1 MAEKLSDLNARP
13 LSADKTLTRAKLF
26 EEREKPLLKGLPA
39 EPFVVGRWERYKLGP
54 DYHVRIDGVA
64 YSAPFGLIGK
74 PVDVHCTASLIG
86 IFHQGERVA
95 SHPRSRQAPGLLR
108 PAVTLDEHRPPQ
120 HRAAARLT
128 PEAVRER
135 AAAMGEALTALS
147 DKIFLAADH
156 PEQAARQVAGL
167 IALGEKFGADA
178 LRTAVIAALSANVH
192 SYAYVRQWLASGR
205 KAFIEEPASPRA
217 GPHQNVRGS
226 AYYH

>member
-1 MAEKLSDLNARP
+1 M
-13 LSADKTLTRAKLF
+13 
-26 EEREKPLLKGLPA
+26 
-39 EPFVVGRWERYKLGP
+39 
-54 DYHVRIDGVA
+54 A

-74 PVDVHCTASLIG
+74 PVDVYCTASLIG

-95 SHPRSRQAPGLLR
+95 SHPLRRPEPGVLR

-128 PEAVRER
+128 PEAIREK
-135 AAAMGEALTALS
+135 AAAIGGALTVLS
-147 DKIFLAADH
+147 DKLFLAADH

-167 IALGEKFGADA
+167 LSLGEKYGTDA
-178 LRTAVIAALSANVH
+178 LQTAATAALRANVR

-205 KAFIEEPASPRA
+205 AALSSEPANSGA
-217 GPHQNVRGS
+217 GHHENVRGP